1 MITVRGNVLD
11 AFEKDGPVVILQ
23 QVNCQGVMGSGV
35 AKAIRDK
42 YPQVYT
48 QYSWM
53 IENSDPRQPSSQLL
67 GNRQMIEVEKNKFVV
82 NLFAQDFFG
91 RDGRQYTNY
100 EALRQSLMNLKYGLD
115 ARCLT
120 DEWRRTWWWRLGS
133 DSTNHRK
140 HHRIQNNSLGFVKYP
155 VNTDHFLVVVR

>member
-53 IENSDPRQPSSQLL
+53 VENSDPRQPSSQLL

-120 DEWRRTWWWRLGS
+120 DENVHHPMIGAGLGGGDWEVIQPIIENIIGFRTTLWVL
-133 DSTNHRK
+133 
-140 HHRIQNNSLGFVKYP
+140 
-155 VNTDHFLVVVR
+155 

>member
-35 AKAIRDK
+35 A
-42 YPQVYT
+42 
-48 QYSWM
+48 
-53 IENSDPRQPSSQLL
+53 
-67 GNRQMIEVEKNKFVV
+67 
-82 NLFAQDFFG
+82 
-91 RDGRQYTNY
+91 

-120 DEWRRTWWWRLGS
+120 DENVHHPMIGAGLGGGDWEVIQPIIENIIGFRTTLWVL
-133 DSTNHRK
+133 
-140 HHRIQNNSLGFVKYP
+140 
-155 VNTDHFLVVVR
+155 

>member
-115 ARCLT
+115 ARGLT
-120 DEWRRTWWWRLGS
+120 DENVHHPMIGAGLGGGDWEVIQPIIENIIGFRTTLWVL
-133 DSTNHRK
+133 
-140 HHRIQNNSLGFVKYP
+140 
-155 VNTDHFLVVVR
+155 